1 MRLLWDLFPF
11 IFVLA
16 VLVVIF
22 ASPDWLNSLVSRR
35 VDYEKTGPGVQQSV
49 PFGPKGQQDTM
60 LNELFGRADSAD
72 LRKLDSIMT
81 AQAIERATR
90 DAGK

>member
-1 MRLLWDLFPF
+1 
-11 IFVLA
+11 
-16 VLVVIF
+16 
-22 ASPDWLNSLVSRR
+22 
-35 VDYEKTGPGVQQSV
+35 
-49 PFGPKGQQDTM
+49 M